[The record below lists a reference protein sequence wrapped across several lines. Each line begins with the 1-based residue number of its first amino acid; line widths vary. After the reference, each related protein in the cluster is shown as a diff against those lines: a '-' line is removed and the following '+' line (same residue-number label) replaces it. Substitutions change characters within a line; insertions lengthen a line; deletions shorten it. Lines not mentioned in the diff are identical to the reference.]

1 MHSQKQFVSPPSITY
16 LGPRSD
22 GIFISAVQT
31 HKPKACIIKE
41 WLTVSLEDIVLYQV
55 RQILGTT
62 AMSILRI
69 PQCKVKQLQC
79 GSARSAE
86 SRTCQARNGVS
97 SAIDRYADRLMFT
110 LWIVSKMKNGGEG
123 CSRFRVHSLLV
134 SNLFVS
140 TFQFLD
146 QRASLR
152 RHKREYRRTI
162 AYSKV
167 YRLNPCVPC
176 SSDLIFKSN

>member
-1 MHSQKQFVSPPSITY
+1 MIDCKPRRCRSVPSAPNTRNNCHVHIADST
-16 LGPRSD
+16 
-22 GIFISAVQT
+22 
-31 HKPKACIIKE
+31 
-41 WLTVSLEDIVLYQV
+41 
-55 RQILGTT
+55 
-62 AMSILRI
+62 
-69 PQCKVKQLQC
+69 PQSKVKQLQC

-134 SNLFVS
+134 FNLFVS

-167 YRLNPCVPC
+167 YRSNPCVPC
-176 SSDLIFKSN
+176 SSDLIFKSH